1 MRSYKEIVK
10 LTAEAAANFWINA
23 NTELP
28 YLEPEKEE
36 SIFDLAFD
44 LASPRLLT
52 EKDKENMKL
61 SKAFFDEVSA
71 RVEKNLIKSDYCL
84 LETNQFPVGI
94 LESVSGK
101 IGLSMDSFPEFLETK
116 ITPGSIVVTR
126 MDGKKE
132 TIKIE

>member
-1 MRSYKEIVK
+1 MSSYKEIVK
-10 LTAEAAANFWINA
+10 LTAEAAANFWINV

-28 YLEPEKEE
+28 YLESEKEE
-36 SIFDLAFD
+36 SFSDLAFD

-52 EKDKENMKL
+52 EKDRKKMEL
-61 SKAFFDEVSA
+61 SKVFFDKVSSF
-71 RVEKNLIKSDYCL
+71 VENELIKRDYCL

-94 LESVSGK
+94 LESISGK

-126 MDGKKE
+126 MDRTKQ